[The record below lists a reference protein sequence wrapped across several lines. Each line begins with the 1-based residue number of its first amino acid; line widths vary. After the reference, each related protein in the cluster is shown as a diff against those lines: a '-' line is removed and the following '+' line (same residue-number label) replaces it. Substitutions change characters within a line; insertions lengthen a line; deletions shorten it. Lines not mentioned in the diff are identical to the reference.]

1 LILPCFSITVKI
13 KHSYSFKH
21 LMFNWISHA
30 GLDITIL
37 GSNKFYSYRN
47 QVFLPFLIY
56 QYLSV
61 MMVQLLFFS
70 IILNFYL
77 FLVKFPLKSSSSLY
91 MLLYTVYHSCFGS
104 CEKYI
109 QQLTTIKESQLP

>member
-1 LILPCFSITVKI
+1 MLPCFSITVKI
-13 KHSYSFKH
+13 KHFYSFKH

-37 GSNKFYSYRN
+37 GSNEFYSYRN

-61 MMVQLLFFS
+61 MMVATFIFLNYFKFSFF
-70 IILNFYL
+70 FW
-77 FLVKFPLKSSSSLY
+77 VKFPLKSSSSLY

-109 QQLTTIKESQLP
+109 QQLTIIKESQLP